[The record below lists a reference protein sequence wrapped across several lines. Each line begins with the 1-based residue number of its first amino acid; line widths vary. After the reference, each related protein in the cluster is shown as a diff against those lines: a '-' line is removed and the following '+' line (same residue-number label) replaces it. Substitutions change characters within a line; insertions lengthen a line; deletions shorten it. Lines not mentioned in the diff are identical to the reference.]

1 MKLKAFAERLKRL
14 RLALGMSQDDLS
26 KHMKLSRSAISMW
39 ERGLREPD
47 YDTIVMLANV
57 FQVTPQY
64 LVGWIDDPSA
74 EALKKQYQEMDERFE
89 RWLEVQE
96 KKRGEGEEK
105 KEQRMPNHPQLTVLF
120 SRSRRLSDSQLEA
133 VNRIVAEMVKE
144 EEPYDD

>member
-96 KKRGEGEEK
+96 KNEEKEKKK
-105 KEQRMPNHPQLTVLF
+105 KEQRMPNHPQLSVLF
-120 SRSRRLSDSQLEA
+120 SRSRKLSESQLEA